1 MGAVKQLSRALRNLI
16 DSFVGIFRSKPKR
29 RSRRDSEPEMVKVP
43 TKWKKSQALEKKERV
58 KVIEQQKM
66 RIPGIRSLKRYLAAF
81 LLFINFVFSQFLLG
95 TVGAGA
101 QPMFLIF
108 LGNSLILVDYL
119 WKTRQIR
126 EK

>member
-1 MGAVKQLSRALRNLI
+1 MGAIKQLSRALKNLM
-16 DSFVGIFRSKPKR
+16 DDFMGLFRKKKK
-29 RSRRDSEPEMVKVP
+29 RSRRSSEVETVKVP
-43 TKWKKSQALEKKERV
+43 KTWKRGTASDKKEKV
-58 KVIEQQKM
+58 KIIEQQKM
-66 RIPGIRSLKRYLAAF
+66 RIPGLRQFKRFGAAF

-119 WKTRQIR
+119 WKTRTI
-126 EK
+126 KG

>member
-16 DSFVGIFRSKPKR
+16 DGFVGIFRSKPKR
-29 RSRRDSEPEMVKVP
+29 RSRRSPEPEMVKVP
-43 TKWKKSQALEKKERV
+43 RKWKKSQALEKKERV
-58 KVIEQQKM
+58 KVIEQQKK

-108 LGNSLILVDYL
+108 MGNSVILVDYL
-119 WKTRQIR
+119 WKTRMIK

>member
-1 MGAVKQLSRALRNLI
+1 MGAIKQLSRALKNLI
-16 DSFVGIFRSKPKR
+16 NSFVGIFRSKPQK
-29 RSRRDSEPEMVKVP
+29 RSRRNSEPEMVKVP
-43 TKWKKSQALEKKERV
+43 KQWKKSQALEKKEKV
-58 KVIEQQKM
+58 KVIEQQKW
-66 RIPGIRSLKRYLAAF
+66 RVPGLRALKRYLAFF